1 MTDRLYDMPDTI
13 ELEWAEYRLVVRA
26 LEHAEALIESSQ
38 PGESPELER
47 IQTAL
52 RLLLARIWPDLGTL
66 DDGGSFEP

>member
-26 LEHAEALIESSQ
+26 LEHAEALIESIA
-38 PGESPELER
+38 PDGSPELER

-66 DDGGSFEP
+66 DDGGTFEP